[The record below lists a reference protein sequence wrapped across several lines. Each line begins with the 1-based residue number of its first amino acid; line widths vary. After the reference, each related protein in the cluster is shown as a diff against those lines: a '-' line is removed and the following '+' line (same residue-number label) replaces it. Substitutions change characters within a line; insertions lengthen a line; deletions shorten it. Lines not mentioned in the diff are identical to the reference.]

1 MKLSKVV
8 ALVLALA
15 GALPPP
21 AQAASGYDVA
31 DLWWN
36 PSESG
41 WGMQL
46 VQQSSTVFATIF
58 VYDRFNVPIWY
69 TATLNFTGLNPTNGP
84 VYSGVLYETRGPYF
98 ATVPFDPDLVAV
110 LPVGSLTFSSP
121 TTSTGLLTYSVHGV
135 TVTKNVERQTL
146 VAENFNGAYTGVYVV
161 TRASCANPLD
171 NGTQKFLTAFTIVQ
185 AGPAM
190 TISASITSGGGAVNA
205 CTFSGA
211 YTPAGSIGSF
221 SGSYS
226 CSDGERGTVSF
237 AEMNAQR
244 FAISGRISGGRN
256 DRGCNLSG
264 SFAAVQ

>member
-46 VQQSSTVFATIF
+46 VQQSSTVFATLF

-84 VYSGVLYETRGPYF
+84 VYTGVLYETRGPYF

-110 LPVGSLTFSSP
+110 VPVGSLTFSSP
-121 TTSTGLLTYSVHGV
+121 TTSTGLLTYSVNGV

-161 TRASCANPLD
+161 TQSGCANPLD

-185 AGPAM
+185 VGPAM
-190 TISASITSGGGAVNA
+190 TISTSSTSGAAVNA
-205 CTFSGA
+205 CTFNGA
-211 YTPAGSIGSF
+211 YQPTGSIGSF

-237 AEMNAQR
+237 AEMTAQR
-244 FAISGRISGGRN
+244 FAISGRISSGRN

>member
-1 MKLSKVV
+1 MKLLGIV
-8 ALVLALA
+8 ALAVALA
-15 GALPPP
+15 GALPPR

-69 TATLNFTGLNPTNGP
+69 TATLDFKGLNPTNGP
-84 VYSGVLYETRGPYF
+84 VYSGVLYETRGPSF

-110 LPVGSLTFSSP
+110 VPVGSLTFSSP
-121 TTSTGLLTYSVHGV
+121 TTSTGLLTYSVNGV
-135 TVTKNVERQTL
+135 TVSKNVERQTL

-161 TRASCANPLD
+161 TRSSCSNPLD
-171 NGTQKFLTAFTIVQ
+171 NRTQKFLTAFTIAQ
-185 AGPAM
+185 SGPAM
-190 TISASITSGGGAVNA
+190 TIATSATNGATVNA

-211 YTPAGSIGSF
+211 YQPTGSIGSF

-226 CSDGERGTVSF
+226 CSDGELGTVSF

-244 FAISGRISGGRN
+244 FAISGRISSGRDN
-256 DRGCNLSG
+256 RGCNLSG